1 MADPGL
7 LQVLEWLPSRN
18 NSRDMHRSFSSSG
31 GRNPHFSSSVH
42 RSRLFSSNVHRSSF
56 SSSGHRS
63 SFSSSGHRSSFSSS
77 VRRKFNSSVR
87 RRQKHF
93 AESLGRRLAI
103 EPKAAETSGGAKHD
117 RPRSDFV
124 PKRLT

>member
-42 RSRLFSSNVHRSSF
+42 RSRLFSSNV
-56 SSSGHRS
+56 HRS